1 MKIITAIIRPAML
14 AKVTN
19 VLEEMDDFPGMTV
32 TDVRGFGRRI
42 IANEEDA
49 PLEDFIEKVRLE
61 IVARDEMVEQIVDAI
76 VRVAHTGNHGD
87 GKVFV
92 WPVGQA
98 VRISTSERDDQA
110 L

>member
-1 MKIITAIIRPAML
+1 MKIITAIIRPPML
-14 AKVTN
+14 GKVTN
-19 VLEEMDDFPGMTV
+19 ALEEMDDFPGMTV
-32 TDVRGFGRRI
+32 IDVRGFGRRA
-42 IANEEDA
+42 IADEEDI

-61 IVARDEMVEQIVDAI
+61 IVARDEMVDQIVDTI
-76 VRVAHTGNHGD
+76 VRIAHTGNHGD

-98 VRISTSERDDQA
+98 VRIRTSERDDQS

>member
-1 MKIITAIIRPAML
+1 MRIITAVIRPAML
-14 AKVTN
+14 GKVTN
-19 VLEEMDDFPGMTV
+19 ALEEIKSFPGMTV
-32 TDVRGFGRRI
+32 TDVRGFGRRF
-42 IANEEDA
+42 IAHEEDA

-61 IVARDEMVEQIVDAI
+61 IVAHDEMVETIVETI
-76 VRVAHTGNHGD
+76 MRVAHTGNHGD

-98 VRISTSERDDQA
+98 MRIRTGETNDLA